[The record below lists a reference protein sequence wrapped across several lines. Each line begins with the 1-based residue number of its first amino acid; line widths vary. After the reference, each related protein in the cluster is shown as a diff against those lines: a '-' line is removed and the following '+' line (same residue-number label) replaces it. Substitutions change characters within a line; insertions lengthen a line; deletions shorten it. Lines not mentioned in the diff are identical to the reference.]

1 MTNRIYEGEIS
12 PTMAELMGYG
22 MCEICGGGYIATKI
36 CVMCKESN

>member
-12 PTMAELMGYG
+12 PTMAQLMGYNK
-22 MCEICGGGYIATKI
+22 CEKCGGGWIAQPI